1 MSSTRIQTWTEKS
14 KRTQFIQNSTSVR
27 ETFKFADPEQV
38 LQAVKVYC
46 CDFYGSRLWDLYGD
60 QAEQLY
66 RCWNTCL
73 KLSWDVPRSTHT
85 FFVDGLL
92 GCGFPTSRQQI
103 LSRYVKFYRSL
114 LNSPSH
120 EVAVVARLVGKD
132 AKSVTGKNLLNIRLE
147 TKLNVFSAPLQ
158 KIKDA
163 ISLATPPAPEQWKLY
178 LLDKYISRR
187 KDLRT
192 RCEETNYLDNLIDSL
207 CST

>member
-1 MSSTRIQTWTEKS
+1 M
-14 KRTQFIQNSTSVR
+14 
-27 ETFKFADPEQV
+27 
-38 LQAVKVYC
+38 
-46 CDFYGSRLWDLYGD
+46 D
-60 QAEQLY
+60 QAEQLD
-66 RCWNTCL
+66 RCWNTFV
-73 KLSWDVPRSTHT
+73 KLSWDVPRSSHT
-85 FFVDGLL
+85 FFVNDLL
-92 GCGFPTSRQQI
+92 GCSFPSSRQQI
-103 LSRYVKFYRSL
+103 LSRYFKFYRPL

-132 AKSVTGKNLLNIRLE
+132 AKSVTGKNLLNICLE

-178 LLDKYISRR
+178 LLDKYICRR